1 MSVVSCYPYIMTSS
15 KQVIIDV
22 GAARGDFSNHILTC
36 TSNFKVIAIEP
47 NIFMH
52 ETNLQELKSKFHD
65 RFVYQK
71 YALDDQDSKSPLYGS
86 RILNGQVGSLNKFN
100 SEKIWSEY
108 LSDKVTNFDDYDMVE
123 VKSVRNFLNQNSINH
138 ISFLKIDTQGSDVK
152 LLNQFLEL
160 VSVDCMVVEVN
171 VTENKNENIYI
182 TNNTF
187 EELFKIINKYS
198 LKILKILPNSD
209 LTEFNVILSSDLD
222 LGLSIVKQ
230 LKLSES
236 IVFGKYW
243 TILGTG
249 KTEKSKFETNRNFM
263 KKVFNSFT
271 HPRQS
276 IKSAIFKLTR

>member
-1 MSVVSCYPYIMTSS
+1 MSL
-15 KQVIIDV
+15 KQVVIDV

-36 TSNFKVIAIEP
+36 TSNFTVIAIEP

-52 ETNLQELKSKFHD
+52 ETNLKELKIKFHD

-71 YALDDQDSKSPLYGS
+71 YALDDQDSKLPLYGS
-86 RILNGQVGSLNKFN
+86 RILNGQVGSLNRFN
-100 SEKIWSEY
+100 SEKIWSDY
-108 LSDKVTNFDDYDMVE
+108 LSDKVGNFDDYDMVE
-123 VKSVRNFLNQNSINH
+123 VKSVRNFLSQNSINH
-138 ISFLKIDTQGSDVK
+138 ISFLKIDTQGSDMK

-160 VSVDCMVVEVN
+160 VPVDCMAVEVDA
-171 VTENKNENIYI
+171 TENKNENIYI

-187 EELFKIINKYS
+187 EELLKIINKYS

-209 LTEFNVILSSDLD
+209 LTEFNVILSSNFD
-222 LGLSIVKQ
+222 LGLSIVNQ

-243 TILGTG
+243 TVLGTG

-263 KKVFNSFT
+263 QKVFSSFT
-271 HPRQS
+271 HPRKS
-276 IKSAIFKLTR
+276 LKSAIFKLTR